1 MGSRG
6 KPTTLGVMASL
17 IRREDIDLVRERARI
32 DEVVGEH
39 VTLRRAGMGSMKGL
53 CPFHDERTPSF
64 HVRPQLGLWHCFGCG
79 EGGDVFTFLQEL
91 NHMTF
96 VESVE
101 YLADKYGVELRYEG
115 GKGPKRGPAQGQRR
129 RLLEAHRLATEFYAG
144 HLLSRDGEQARAF
157 LKERGFTE
165 ADVKKFAVG
174 ASPGEWDA
182 LTRFLTSKG
191 FTHEELTTA
200 GLAIAG
206 PRGLYDRFR
215 GRVMWP
221 IRDLTGATIGFGAR
235 RLGEDENSPK
245 YLNTPETP
253 IYQKSQV
260 LYGLDIAKRDVG
272 RDKRIVIVEGYTD
285 VMAAHAAG
293 ITTAVATCGTAFGP
307 GHTAL
312 VRRLMG
318 DTKDPASGVVLSD
331 GHAHGGEVVFTFDGD
346 EAGRNAARRAY
357 MEDQSFAAQTFV
369 AVDEEGLDPLD
380 VRLARGNEG
389 LRALVDSKIPM
400 FEFVLRSVLG
410 SLDLNR
416 VEGRVEGMRA
426 AAPILAGIKDQSLR
440 TEYSRLVA
448 GWLGMDPRQVNAAR
462 MEAERALRRA
472 EFGRGTSADP
482 FAGMNVRDRGS
493 ERGAHHDSGL
503 GGGGVES
510 HGGTPLSALTQ
521 EDFALAAALQRPL
534 DALGAG
540 FESLEA
546 DVFENPL
553 NRVVFE
559 YVISAKLL
567 DNFIEKLGDAEEE
580 HGVGDRAQQVATERW
595 TREILDSGSKE
606 VDTRMRTLLL
616 VRLPVNS
623 DHDAHGYAQGMIRAL
638 ARRGLGQRVE
648 NLRATLNRLDP
659 NSPDYRETLDSLMKV
674 ELRRRSLMDSDQ

>member
-1 MGSRG
+1 
-6 KPTTLGVMASL
+6 MASL
-17 IRREDIDLVRERARI
+17 IRREDIDLVRERAQI

-129 RLLEAHRLATEFYAG
+129 RLLEAHRLATEFYSG

-157 LKERGFTE
+157 LRKRAFTE
-165 ADVKKFAVG
+165 ADVKKFGVG
-174 ASPGEWDA
+174 ASPGEWDS

-191 FTHEELTTA
+191 FTHDELTAA
-200 GLAIAG
+200 GLSIAG

-272 RDKRIVIVEGYTD
+272 RDRRIVIVEGYTD

-293 ITTAVATCGTAFGP
+293 VTTAVATCGTAFGP

-331 GHAHGGEVVFTFDGD
+331 GRARGGEVIFTFDGD
-346 EAGRNAARRAY
+346 EAGRKAARRAY

-380 VRLARGNEG
+380 VRLARGDEG
-389 LRALVDSKIPM
+389 LRALVDAKVPM

-410 SLDLNR
+410 SLDLDR

-462 MEAERALRRA
+462 MEAERAQRRA
-472 EFGRGTSADP
+472 EAGRGRGADP
-482 FAGMNVRDRGS
+482 LAGTSMSDRGGG
-493 ERGAHHDSGL
+493 RNHFDSGAN
-503 GGGGVES
+503 GGSRSDGGDGQP

-540 FESLEA
+540 FESLEP
-546 DVFENPL
+546 DTFENPL

-559 YVISAKLL
+559 YMTSAKLF
-567 DNFIEKLGDAEEE
+567 DDFIDKLGDAEAE
-580 HGVGDRAQQVATERW
+580 HGVGDHAQQVAAERW

-616 VRLPVNS
+616 VRLPVSN

-638 ARRGLGQRVE
+638 ARGGLEKRAE

-659 NSPDYRETLDSLMKV
+659 NGKDYRETLDSLMKV